1 MLKWRSEKRK
11 ADKASRENEEKDEQI
26 RKENEEK
33 DERIRKENEE
43 KDERIRKEN
52 EEKDERIRKE
62 NEEKDE
68 RIRKENEEKD
78 EQIREENEE
87 KDGRIGKQKDRLKAV
102 EKHFREKI
110 GREIKNMNDEGSSFL
125 EDIERNMSEV
135 KELMR
140 GYLDIFLRIEEFGEV
155 YKDTFGNKY
164 DEQNDKMD
172 TFIREMMK
180 KVQNIKLDD
189 IKALE
194 RHAKA
199 IENDKYECAKKEKI
213 DVCNNIGDNI
223 SERVSNLE
231 HKCNVEVGGL
241 MDCQVLERKKE
252 STLNSGFNDILDR
265 VTNLVQVNLSEFEET
280 SGLMHTTRKKKINL
294 KNLMHLYLANLDKEI
309 IAHDLSEEKLRNASI
324 LKLALPKFKGY
335 NSSIDYYTFKAE
347 FENLISPRVH
357 SKLLPDYLK
366 NNYLEGQALQIV
378 KEINDIDKIWD
389 RLKSSFGNVAFLLNN
404 KLEEIEKGIPL
415 WKIKSDEKV
424 VQSITKIKN
433 SMIELSSLAKKT

>member
-1 MLKWRSEKRK
+1 MSERPKRAIHRFDYKVYSKTGKKVLKGAWEKLSGM
-11 ADKASRENEEKDEQI
+11 ANVIDDEM
-26 RKENEEK
+26 
-33 DERIRKENEE
+33 
-43 KDERIRKEN
+43 
-52 EEKDERIRKE
+52 
-62 NEEKDE
+62 
-68 RIRKENEEKD
+68 
-78 EQIREENEE
+78 
-87 KDGRIGKQKDRLKAV
+87 
-102 EKHFREKI
+102 KI
-110 GREIKNMNDEGSSFL
+110 ICKINREIKNMNDEGSSFL

-140 GYLDIFLRIEEFGEV
+140 GYSDIFLRIEEFGEV

-194 RHAKA
+194 KHAKA

-213 DVCNNIGDNI
+213 DVCNNMGDNI
-223 SERVSNLE
+223 SDRVSNLE
-231 HKCNVEVGGL
+231 YKCNVEVGGL
-241 MDCQVLERKKE
+241 TDCQVSERKKEE
-252 STLNSGFNDILDR
+252 STLNSEFNDILDR
-265 VTNLVQVNLSEFEET
+265 VTNLVQVNPSEFEET
-280 SGLMHTTRKKKINL
+280 SGLIHTTQKKKSNL

-309 IAHDLSEEKLRNASI
+309 IARDLSEEKLKNASI
-324 LKLALPKFKGY
+324 LKLEWPKFKGY

-347 FENLISPRVH
+347 FEKLISPRVQ

-424 VQSITKIKN
+424 AQSITKIKH